1 MLVALP
7 CQAHAE
13 GLSVCSEPSGF
24 QNLQFREGGRCISV
38 LEEGH
43 LRQDS
48 SVREEAARIE
58 DERGSPPPAS
68 PPTPHTEG
76 QLDAE
81 NLITSPTS

>member
-1 MLVALP
+1 MVASAPRNRKRKARWKMFVALP

-13 GLSVCSEPSGF
+13 GLSVCSEPSGL

-48 SVREEAARIE
+48 STIRALVR
-58 DERGSPPPAS
+58 SPP
-68 PPTPHTEG
+68 
-76 QLDAE
+76 
-81 NLITSPTS
+81 

>member
-48 SVREEAARIE
+48 STIRALVR
-58 DERGSPPPAS
+58 SPP
-68 PPTPHTEG
+68 
-76 QLDAE
+76 
-81 NLITSPTS
+81 